1 MLYCDETAEVFFF
14 MCPELRPVL
23 TLLSSTSSELEDPVL
38 DPAFVWTL
46 ELYHDDEPLVRGTVL
61 LV

>member
-1 MLYCDETAEVFFF
+1 MR
-14 MCPELRPVL
+14 PELRLVL
-23 TLLSSTSSELEDPVL
+23 TLLSSMSSELEDPVL